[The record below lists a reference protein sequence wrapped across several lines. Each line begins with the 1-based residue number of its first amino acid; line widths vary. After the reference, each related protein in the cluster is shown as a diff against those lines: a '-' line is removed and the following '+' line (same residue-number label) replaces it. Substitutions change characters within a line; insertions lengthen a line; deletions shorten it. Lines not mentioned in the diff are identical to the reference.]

1 MRLQIRI
8 EGKVCMLYGSH
19 DSGLVLYLL
28 CLREA
33 NLNVGTGLLGVR
45 RPSISKI
52 PIAVPTSVR
61 DHNSIPVQVVE
72 SPSNECKTNNTE
84 VNTRNPEDMYA
95 SDNKGIATNR
105 IEMKRTYPI
114 PLFLTT
120 NHQ

>member
-1 MRLQIRI
+1 
-8 EGKVCMLYGSH
+8 MLYGSH

-61 DHNSIPVQVVE
+61 DHDSIPVQVVE
-72 SPSNECKTNNTE
+72 FPSNECKTNNTE
-84 VNTRNPEDMYA
+84 VHSRNPEDMRA
-95 SDNKGIATNR
+95 SDNKGIATNG

-114 PLFLTT
+114 LLFMNKPPMKFRFPLL
-120 NHQ
+120 